1 MNILKKIFC
10 LCLCFC
16 LSFSVFSQS
25 AEDVKNEDEIT
36 ETKSSKGGLAEVPP
50 AKRPKPID
58 KEKAQAAAAK
68 DETDADEENNRK
80 TIRYGIPS
88 EIGTLLD
95 DLIKNEDPRFT
106 EDIYDL
112 FQVTRTSSIK
122 EKILKYFTKLE
133 DPCLEDYAVEILNDP
148 YDERNEVVK
157 AVFQYISAVKTK
169 EAVPAVITL
178 IESENENYFTDAI
191 ATLGDIG
198 GPSEAMFLAE
208 YLDRDDLTDAQRQNL
223 MRTCGK
229 MHAIE
234 TWDKLVDILEND
246 DENTF
251 VRMYAAESL
260 GLMQVNKSVPI
271 LVRAY
276 DATDP
281 NLRQYVIKG
290 LSNFPDVVEA
300 KAVILQGVRDE
311 HWKVRQESIK
321 SVEEMKMTEA
331 VPYLIYRASNDNEK
345 VIKDASF
352 TSIAKLNTEEGNNF
366 LVKQLEDKK
375 VGDTTK
381 AKVVEVLLKEGHA
394 GEKEVLELAEKTL
407 EDDKRKTLRYAI
419 GKELVKYYKPSFE
432 EVCCKYLQSKDATT
446 VSLGLDLYKNG
457 RYSQAEG
464 LVLNIANDKKS
475 SANKT
480 RAQKLMKIDEDE
492 NQDNSNQKD
501 SSSDDKKNQPGNAK

>member
-68 DETDADEENNRK
+68 DEIDADEENNRK

-122 EKILKYFTKLE
+122 EKVLKYFTKLE

-345 VIKDASF
+345 IIKDASF

-432 EVCCKYLQSKDATT
+432 DVCCKFLQSKDATT
-446 VSLGLDLYKNG
+446 VGIGLDLYKNG
-457 RYSQAEG
+457 RYAGAEG
-464 LVLNIANDKKS
+464 LVMNIANEKKS

-480 RAQKLMKIDEDE
+480 SARKLMKIDDEE
-492 NQDNSNQKD
+492 NQDKNQTE
-501 SSSDDKKNQPGNAK
+501 KNQPGDAK